1 MPYPE
6 LLSARVRLAGETRVR
21 RARRAVAIWAD
32 AVSGGAFF
40 NRWSTG
46 LSFVLATFVGVP
58 TLDNA
63 SLEGYAKAVVVA
75 ALGWVVLAVLLVP
88 AAVAER
94 RIRARAARG
103 MTVVAALLLVT
114 CIRTPLND
122 WLGVQLWGLSSPG
135 HFGPRTVTNLISAI
149 VLFSLVAVTHAQ
161 YAERRATSA

>member
-1 MPYPE
+1 
-6 LLSARVRLAGETRVR
+6 
-21 RARRAVAIWAD
+21 
-32 AVSGGAFF
+32 
-40 NRWSTG
+40 G

-88 AAVAER
+88 AAIAER

-103 MTVVAALLLVT
+103 VTVVAALLLVT

-122 WLGVQLWGLSSPG
+122 WL
-135 HFGPRTVTNLISAI
+135 
-149 VLFSLVAVTHAQ
+149 
-161 YAERRATSA
+161 